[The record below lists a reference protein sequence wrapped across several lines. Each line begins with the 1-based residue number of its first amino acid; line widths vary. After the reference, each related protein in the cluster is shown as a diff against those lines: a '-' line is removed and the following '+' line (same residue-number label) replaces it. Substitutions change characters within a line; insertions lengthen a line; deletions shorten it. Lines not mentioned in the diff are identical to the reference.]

1 MKGILFLFMA
11 VLSSN
16 LNAESAGVYNEWL
29 SASSKMNWSSGLV
42 TAEGFGVAPENK
54 RKEVGK
60 LLACRAAITDAQ
72 RGLVEATYGVRV
84 SVATSVSNFAAD
96 YDTVKTA
103 VDGVVRGAHIIDREM
118 GENDTCKVTMGL
130 FVSGDLSNSIYEK
143 SVASPNM
150 VHLILQKFWLDM
162 LPVAHAQNVAAP
174 SAVASTGELFID
186 LLDKRV
192 SILESS
198 ILLENAL
205 VNNARSE
212 PQPTGLIIDVRGFRF
227 LPSLAPEI
235 KHPQGDVIYPS
246 PKDKESIIK
255 SGKLLSLYSRSVEFA
270 MNHPFVGDRPLLI
283 KGKSDPDQVTN
294 IFLDKQ
300 NADRLLALASTNF
313 FEEPSV
319 IIVLD

>member
-1 MKGILFLFMA
+1 MKVILFLAMT
-11 VLSSN
+11 VLSTN
-16 LNAESAGVYNEWL
+16 LFAESAGVYKEWL
-29 SASSKMNWSSGLV
+29 STSSQMNWSSGLV

-60 LLACRAAITDAQ
+60 LLACRAATTDAQ

-84 SVATSVSNFAAD
+84 SVTTSVSNFAAD

-118 GENDTCKVTMGL
+118 GEDDTCKVTMGL
-130 FVSGDLSNSIYEK
+130 FVSGKLSNTIYEN
-143 SVASPNM
+143 SVPSPNTVM
-150 VHLILQKFWLDM
+150 LILQKFWLDM
-162 LPVAHAQNVAAP
+162 LPVAHAQNVVTP
-174 SAVASTGELFID
+174 LSVADTTDPLID

-205 VNNARSE
+205 VKNARSE

-227 LPSLAPEI
+227 LPSLVPQI
-235 KHPQGDVIYPS
+235 KHPRGDVIYPS
-246 PKDKESIIK
+246 AKNKKSIVK

-283 KGKSDPDQVTN
+283 KGRSDPDQMTN

-300 NADRLLALASTNF
+300 NGDRLLALASNNF